1 MPMRSLADVTLPIR
15 GPKWLSVVGWRTFA
29 GALLTAGIVHIL
41 ATLAVPAFTSGNA
54 IEKLRQALP
63 VNRMVVLAPPSPG
76 REPLPFLVPDAL
88 YAVCRYD
95 LSGQPLQVTAALLHV
110 GWSLSLHT
118 AQGDN
123 FYAMPAQ
130 PTRRDAV
137 ALTVI
142 AGGDKSEFSPTPRR
156 IGASDT
162 TITAPANEGLVIV
175 RAPLK
180 GLAWRREAEAAL
192 GRASCQSIAG

>member
-1 MPMRSLADVTLPIR
+1 MRSLADVTFPIR
-15 GPKWLSVVGWRTFA
+15 GPKWLSAVGWRTFA
-29 GALLTAGIVHIL
+29 GALLTAGIIHIV
-41 ATLAVPAFTSGNA
+41 ATLGVPALGSGNA
-54 IEKLRQALP
+54 IERLRQALP
-63 VNRMVVLAPPSPG
+63 VNRMVILAPPSPG
-76 REPLPFLVPDAL
+76 REPLPFLMPDAL

-95 LSGQPLQVTAALLHV
+95 LAGQPLQVTAALIHV

-156 IGASDT
+156 IGAADT
-162 TITAPANEGLVIV
+162 TITAPTNEGLVIV

-192 GRASCQSIAG
+192 RRASCQSVAG

>member
-1 MPMRSLADVTLPIR
+1 MPMRSLADVTFRIR
-15 GPKWLSVVGWRTFA
+15 GPQWLSAVGWRTFV
-29 GALLTAGIVHIL
+29 GALLTAGIIHIV
-41 ATLAVPAFTSGNA
+41 ATLAVPALGSGNA
-54 IEKLRQALP
+54 FEKLRQALP
-63 VNRMVVLAPPSPG
+63 VNRMVILAPPSPG
-76 REPLPFLVPDAL
+76 REPLPFLMPDAL

-95 LSGQPLQVTAALLHV
+95 LAAQPLQVTAALIHA

-130 PTRRDAV
+130 PVRRDAV

-142 AGGDKSEFSPTPRR
+142 AGGDKSEFAPTPRR
-156 IGASDT
+156 LGAPDA
-162 TITAPANEGLVIV
+162 TITAPANDGLVIV

-192 GRASCQSIAG
+192 RRASCESVAG

>member
-1 MPMRSLADVTLPIR
+1 MPMRSLADVTFRIR
-15 GPKWLSVVGWRTFA
+15 GPQWLSAVGWRTFA
-29 GALLTAGIVHIL
+29 GALLTAGIIHII
-41 ATLAVPAFTSGNA
+41 ATLSAPALSSSNA
-54 IEKLRQALP
+54 FEKLRQALP
-63 VNRMVVLAPPSPG
+63 VNRMVIVAPPSPG
-76 REPLPFLVPDAL
+76 KEPLPFLMPDAL
-88 YAVCRYD
+88 YAICRYD
-95 LSGQPLQVTAALLHV
+95 LSVQPLQVTAALVHV

-142 AGGDKSEFSPTPRR
+142 AVGDKSEFAPTPRR
-156 IGASDT
+156 IGAPDA
-162 TITAPANEGLVIV
+162 TITAPTNAGLVIV

-192 GRASCQSIAG
+192 RRASCESVPG

>member
-1 MPMRSLADVTLPIR
+1 MRPLADVTFDIR
-15 GPKWLSVVGWRTFA
+15 GPKWLNAVGWRTFA
-29 GALLTAGIVHIL
+29 GALLTAGIVHIV
-41 ATLAVPAFTSGNA
+41 ATLGVPALSAGNA

-63 VNRMVVLAPPSPG
+63 VNRMVILAPPSPG
-76 REPLPFLVPDAL
+76 REPLPFLIPDAL

-95 LSGQPLQVTAALLHV
+95 LAGQPLQVTAALIHV

-130 PTRRDAV
+130 PTRRDPV

-162 TITAPANEGLVIV
+162 TITAPASEGLIIV

-192 GRASCQSIAG
+192 GRASCQSVAG